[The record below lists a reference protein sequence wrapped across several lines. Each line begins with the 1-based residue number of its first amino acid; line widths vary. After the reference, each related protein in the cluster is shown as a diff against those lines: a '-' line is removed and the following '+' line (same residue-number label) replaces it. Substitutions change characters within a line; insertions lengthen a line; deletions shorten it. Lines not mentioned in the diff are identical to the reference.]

1 MIISDFVTA
10 KHLKRVFLAVGLFV
24 SSALTAATFTVTN
37 TADSGAGSL
46 RDAINQVNA
55 GAGNDTIAFN
65 IPGAGVH
72 RIQPLTD
79 LPAIVQPN
87 TLVDGYT
94 QPGTSVNTDPLAT
107 NAVLLIEINGSNY
120 TVGDGITTGTGLAL
134 GSGSTGSTIRG
145 LIFNEWLLRGIFITG
160 SANSKV
166 YGNFIGTNAD
176 GTAQLANRAGLIST
190 NSAGVLVGSSSPADR
205 NLFAGSFEFFVNGYM
220 ASVGGAGTTVKGNL
234 FGLDRTGTYA
244 LGNSV
249 TGIRIATGVIVGG
262 PNSADR
268 NVISGSLGIGV
279 YINGASNCTIQGNY
293 IGTDVTG
300 TLPVGNGNAGILI
313 VAANTVTSANN
324 LIQGNLI
331 SANGTGIKLG
341 SAYRNPSNTVNNT
354 RVYGN
359 LIGTDVTGQNALGN
373 ERQGVWLMNGSNF
386 VGGALASQR
395 NIISG
400 NHENGINITDF
411 GLGNFVQGNYIGLDI
426 TGTRAIGNGQN
437 GVLIGASA
445 AVQLANNNTI
455 GGYNAGEG
463 NVISGN
469 RLDGV
474 KVRSHVK
481 GNQIVGNWIGTD
493 YTGVNPVPNGAA
505 GIRFLCA
512 PDNFQGG
519 NTIAYN
525 KQGVLI
531 CEDTHACKPVKGH
544 VASLIWDEVPND
556 DESVN

>member
-1 MIISDFVTA
+1 MIISDLMTS

-24 SSALTAATFTVTN
+24 SSALAAATFTVTN

-65 IPGAGVH
+65 IPGSGVH

-79 LPAIVQPN
+79 LPAIVKPN

-205 NLFAGSFEFFVNGYM
+205 NLFAGSFEWFVSGVM
-220 ASVGGAGTTVKGNL
+220 ASVGGTGTTVKGNL

-249 TGIRIATGVIVGG
+249 TGIRIATGVILGG
-262 PNSADR
+262 PNAADR
-268 NVISGSLGIGV
+268 NVISGSIGLGV
-279 YINGASNCTIQGNY
+279 YLLGASNTTIQGNY

-300 TLPVGNGNAGILI
+300 TLPVGNWNAGIGI
-313 VAANTVTSANN
+313 VSGTGVASSNN

-331 SANGTGIKLG
+331 SANGVGIKVG
-341 SAYRNPSNTVNNT
+341 TSNRTSPFTTNNT
-354 RVYGN
+354 RIYGN
-359 LIGTDVTGQNALGN
+359 LIGTDASGQNALGN
-373 ERQGVWLMNGSNF
+373 TKHGIWLFDGPNF
-386 VGGALASQR
+386 VGGALTSQR

-400 NHENGINITDF
+400 NGATGIFFTDTAANC
-411 GLGNFVQGNYIGLDI
+411 LVQGNYIGLDS
-426 TGTRAIGNGQN
+426 TGTRAIGNAFN
-437 GVLIGASA
+437 GVSIGTVS
-445 AVQLANNNTI
+445 AVQLANNNLI

-469 RLDGV
+469 GEDGV
-474 KVRSHVK
+474 GLQSHVT
-481 GNQIVGNWIGTD
+481 GNQVVGNWIGTD
-493 YTGVNPVPNGAA
+493 YTGVNPVPNGIA

-512 PDNFQGG
+512 PKNFQGS
-519 NTIAYN
+519 NTIAFN
-525 KQGVLI
+525 KYDVLI
-531 CEDTHACKPVKGH
+531 VEGNRPFKPTKGM
-544 VASLIWDEVPND
+544 ADCQFID
-556 DESVN
+556 DDLLFYESVN

>member
-1 MIISDFVTA
+1 MIISDLMTS
-10 KHLKRVFLAVGLFV
+10 KHLKRVFFAVGLFV

-120 TVGDGITTGTGLAL
+120 TVGDGITTGTGLTL

-145 LIFNEWLLRGIFITG
+145 LIINEWLFRGIFITG
-160 SANSKV
+160 SANSMV

-176 GTAQLANRAGLIST
+176 GTAQLANRAGLITTGS
-190 NSAGVLVGSSSPADR
+190 NGVLVGSPLPQDR
-205 NLFAGSFEFFVNGYM
+205 NLFAGSFEFFANGFM
-220 ASVGGAGTTVKGNL
+220 ARIGGTGSVVKGNL
-234 FGLDRTGTYA
+234 FGLDRTGSYA

-249 TGIRIATGVIVGG
+249 SGLRLESGVIAGG
-262 PNSADR
+262 PNAADR
-268 NVISGSLGIGV
+268 NVISGSIGPGI
-279 YINGASNCTIQGNY
+279 YIQIGNNNVIEGNY

-300 TLPVGNGNAGILI
+300 TVAIGNSNCGIYIVPTNTAGS
-313 VAANTVTSANN
+313 TNN

-331 SANGTGIKLG
+331 SGNGVGVKIGAG
-341 SAYRNPSNTVNNT
+341 SVSAAFSANNT
-354 RVYGN
+354 RIYGN
-359 LIGTDVTGQNALGN
+359 LIGTDASGLNALGN
-373 ERQGVWLMNGSNF
+373 TQEGIWLINGNNF
-386 VGGALASQR
+386 VGGSLPSQR
-395 NIISG
+395 NVISG
-400 NHENGINITDF
+400 NHRNGIYIADMGEN
-411 GLGNFVQGNYIGLDI
+411 NKVQGNYIGLDI
-426 TGTRAIGNGQN
+426 TGTQKIGNHLN

-445 AVQLANNNTI
+445 AVQKANNNLI
-455 GGYNAGEG
+455 GGYSAGEG

-469 RLDGV
+469 GLDGV
-474 KVRSHVK
+474 RVK
-481 GNQIVGNWIGTD
+481 SFVTGNQVVGNLIGTD
-493 YTGVNPVPNGAA
+493 FNGVNPVPNGSA

-512 PDNFQGG
+512 PGNFQGD
-519 NTIAYN
+519 NLIAFN
-525 KQGVLI
+525 KYKVVI
-531 CEDTHACKPVKGH
+531 CEDAGSCIGTKAHAAVQF
-544 VASLIWDEVPND
+544 IDE
-556 DESVN
+556 ETLGRKR